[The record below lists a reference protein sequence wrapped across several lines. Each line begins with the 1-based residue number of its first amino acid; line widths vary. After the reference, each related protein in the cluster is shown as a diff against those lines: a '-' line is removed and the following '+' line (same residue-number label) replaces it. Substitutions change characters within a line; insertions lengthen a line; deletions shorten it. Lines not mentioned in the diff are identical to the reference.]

1 MMRTALMAFTALC
14 VASGAFAQAELAP
27 LQNQGVRGAIPNR
40 YIVVMKP
47 GVSREAIGDIRQRIT
62 GIGGKVLHVYTSA
75 LNGFSVE
82 ISPEGLQALRALPGV
97 DYIEVDQ
104 LGSGETLQPPS
115 PAGAPP
121 SGIDR
126 IDRRLTPLNGTYS
139 YSETGAGVNAYII
152 DSGIRAT
159 HSDFGG
165 RASGAIDF
173 VGDGNGTN
181 DCHGHGTNVAGIVG
195 GSQFGVAKNVTIHA
209 VRVLDCMNR
218 GSVSNFIAGLD
229 WVHNNAVQPAIA
241 NMSIL
246 ADNPSTAFDT
256 AVTNLV
262 NAGVPVTL
270 AAGNNN
276 VDACGV
282 SPART
287 PVAITVGA
295 TVPATDARASFSNF
309 GTCLDLFAPG
319 VNILSAGIANDTA
332 TSTFS
337 GTSQAAPHVAGVA
350 ARFLQTHPAATPAA
364 VLAAIHA
371 ADDVASTPGWGGI
384 GSAGAGSPNELLHW
398 GSLNDG
404 QTDGDP
410 HLTTVE
416 AVRYD
421 FQAAGEFVA
430 LRDGESL
437 EIQTRQTAVSTAAPL
452 FNDYA
457 ALSACVAVNTAVA
470 AKVNKRRVTL
480 QPRLDG
486 EPSPDGLELRIDG
499 QRVRLPEAGID
510 LGNGGRASASLG
522 GGLRL
527 DFPDGAI
534 LLATPGWWS
543 AQQLWYL
550 NIGVLGSRAEAGIM
564 GVRAVGSWLP
574 ALPDGTSLGARPT
587 TAPGRYDALY
597 KEFADAWRVADATSL
612 FDYAPG
618 RSTKDYILAGWPPQK
633 PPCVAPNSPVAEAI
647 DPGRAATLCFAAIGQ
662 NQREA
667 ALANCTADVA
677 VTGEPGFAK
686 TYALSAEARA
696 GLVAVTLGASSQVS
710 APMDP
715 VTFTAAVAVFG
726 GDQEHGYGA
735 VQFLFDGERTERPVE
750 LDKFGRAMLKTS
762 RLSPGEHRI
771 VALYEPSGSALKPG
785 RSNEIVHSVRGQ

>member
-1 MMRTALMAFTALC
+1 M
-14 VASGAFAQAELAP
+14 
-27 LQNQGVRGAIPNR
+27 
-40 YIVVMKP
+40 
-47 GVSREAIGDIRQRIT
+47 
-62 GIGGKVLHVYTSA
+62 HVYTST

-82 ISPEGLQALRALPGV
+82 ISPEGLQALRALPGI

-104 LGSGETLQPPS
+104 LGSGGTLQPPS

-209 VRVLDCMNR
+209 VRVLDCMNS

-229 WVHNNAVQPAIA
+229 WVRNNAVQPAVA
-241 NMSIL
+241 NMSIF
-246 ADNPSTAFDT
+246 ANNPSMAFDT

-262 NAGVPVTL
+262 NAGITTVVL
-270 AAGNNN
+270 AGNNN
-276 VDACGV
+276 VDACGA
-282 SPART
+282 SPSRT

-309 GTCLDLFAPG
+309 GPCLDLFAPG

-337 GTSQAAPHVAGVA
+337 GTSQATPHVAGVA
-350 ARFLQTHPAATPAA
+350 ARFLQTHPTATPAA

-371 ADDVASTPGWGGI
+371 AANVASTPGWGGI
-384 GSAGAGSPNELLHW
+384 GNAGVGSPNELLHW
-398 GSLNDG
+398 GSLNNG

-437 EIQTRQTAVSTAAPL
+437 EIQTRQTPVSTTAPL
-452 FNDYA
+452 FNEYA
-457 ALSACVAVNTAVA
+457 GLSACVAVNTAVA

-486 EPSPDGLELRIDG
+486 ASSPDGLELRIDG

-534 LLATPGWWS
+534 LLVTPGWWS
-543 AQQLWYL
+543 A
-550 NIGVLGSRAEAGIM
+550 
-564 GVRAVGSWLP
+564 
-574 ALPDGTSLGARPT
+574 
-587 TAPGRYDALY
+587 
-597 KEFADAWRVADATSL
+597 
-612 FDYAPG
+612 
-618 RSTKDYILAGWPPQK
+618 
-633 PPCVAPNSPVAEAI
+633 
-647 DPGRAATLCFAAIGQ
+647 
-662 NQREA
+662 
-667 ALANCTADVA
+667 
-677 VTGEPGFAK
+677 
-686 TYALSAEARA
+686 
-696 GLVAVTLGASSQVS
+696 
-710 APMDP
+710 
-715 VTFTAAVAVFG
+715 
-726 GDQEHGYGA
+726 
-735 VQFLFDGERTERPVE
+735 
-750 LDKFGRAMLKTS
+750 
-762 RLSPGEHRI
+762 
-771 VALYEPSGSALKPG
+771 
-785 RSNEIVHSVRGQ
+785 